1 MRAMA
6 QRKKHTSFYPW
17 IDPKDHDKGFKL
29 NFSMVTYIEVGRTPE
44 GYKQAEFVA
53 LKSPELAHGFFWQ
66 SFYLVCYRHGSSA
79 FTVGSTPSATIWHWS
94 IRWYMPCC
102 YTGYGIRG
110 QKPFGSCTD

>member
-1 MRAMA
+1 MA

-53 LKSPELAHGFFWQ
+53 LKSPELALDYDYPQ
-66 SFYLVCYRHGSSA
+66 SFYLSA
-79 FTVGSTPSATIWHWS
+79 EGFILINTPQGKFETIA
-94 IRWYMPCC
+94 
-102 YTGYGIRG
+102 
-110 QKPFGSCTD
+110 KTDNC

>member
-1 MRAMA
+1 MA

-53 LKSPELAHGFFWQ
+53 LKSQ
-66 SFYLVCYRHGSSA
+66 S
-79 FTVGSTPSATIWHWS
+79 
-94 IRWYMPCC
+94 
-102 YTGYGIRG
+102 
-110 QKPFGSCTD
+110 

>member
-1 MRAMA
+1 MA

-53 LKSPELAHGFFWQ
+53 LKSPQLALDYDYHQ
-66 SFYLVCYRHGSSA
+66 SFYLSAEGFILVKTPHGK
-79 FTVGSTPSATIWHWS
+79 FETIA
-94 IRWYMPCC
+94 
-102 YTGYGIRG
+102 
-110 QKPFGSCTD
+110 KTDNC